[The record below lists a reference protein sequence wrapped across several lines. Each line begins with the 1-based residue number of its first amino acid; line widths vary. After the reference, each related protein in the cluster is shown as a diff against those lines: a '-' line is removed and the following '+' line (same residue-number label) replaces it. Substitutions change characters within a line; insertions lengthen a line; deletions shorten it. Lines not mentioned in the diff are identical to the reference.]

1 MTAFVPLVLRAY
13 GFILAI
19 CSIIVLI
26 CHFSPNI
33 VFLYVLVRSRTISL
47 DHVLPCLVQFIYFW
61 VSAKYNFSCQ
71 SNTDVVMSRCIPLHE
86 NYYQHIKWFQLMYME
101 NIQKNMWPCST
112 KPVISRRGLF
122 VAIVN
127 NTLYWSKLMI
137 FLSWQKSLWY

>member
-47 DHVLPCLVQFIYFW
+47 DHVLPCLVQFINFW
-61 VSAKYNFSCQ
+61 VQ
-71 SNTDVVMSRCIPLHE
+71 SIFFHARATWTWSWVGVYPDIK
-86 NYYQHIKWFQLMYME
+86 NYYQHIKLFQLMYME

-112 KPVISRRGLF
+112 KPVISRWGLF